1 VVGIGHARRV
11 IASRS
16 LRSRPGCRSTA
27 LLATLAGLIVLLLA
41 ATAPPASAHAML
53 VEADPADRTRVA
65 SAPSEVVLTFNEP
78 VTPAPDG
85 VRVFDAEARRVDEG
99 QWRDASRP
107 ELVGAQL
114 PGDLPDGG
122 YVVTYRVLSADSHP
136 ISGAL
141 TFTVGDGREVDDA
154 TVADLFGGAGNEWTG
169 VVGPLLRG
177 LGYLGTLVAAGAVL
191 FAAAVASSPR
201 DRRSARWL
209 GARAIGLA
217 VVATVLAVPV
227 QAAAVTGRGPLEVFA
242 PGAGLGATLFG
253 SSFGQSTLLRI
264 VGLSWLWLSWRF
276 TVADDR
282 SGPRQHLATGV
293 AAVLMLGSYLLDGH
307 QRSVEPTW
315 LLAGADLVHLLGAA
329 AWAGGLVLTA
339 VAVRRRRL
347 EDDPVGAAR
356 VLGRFSAVAL
366 WSVVAL
372 GTAGVAMSWVL
383 VRTPRALITTGY
395 GWTLLAKV
403 VVVAM
408 VLVVATYNRQRLVPA
423 VTARLVPAGGA
434 GDGGGDAADVDAA
447 GAGAGAGTVEGETG
461 AVDRAGTGTA
471 GDRLVRRSRAAWAQ
485 LRTTMLIEVV
495 GVALV
500 IALTGF
506 LVSQRPAAEAAGVTG
521 AFEATAE
528 LTDELEVDLIVD
540 PNRAG
545 RNAMHVY
552 VLDQTGR
559 PAAAVDDLRIELLY
573 VPESIGPFE
582 LEPFFVGPG
591 HWTATIDELAFP
603 GAWQVRLVVGVDR
616 FTEATA
622 EITVVVN
629 P

>member
-1 VVGIGHARRV
+1 VVGIGHARGV

-27 LLATLAGLIVLLLA
+27 LLATLVGLIVLLLA

-65 SAPSEVVLTFNEP
+65 SVPSEVVLTFNEP

-85 VRVFDAEARRVDEG
+85 VRVFDAEAHRVDEG

-122 YVVTYRVLSADSHP
+122 YVVTYRVISDDSHP

-141 TFTVGDGREVDDA
+141 TFTVGEGREVDDA
-154 TVADLFGGAGNEWTG
+154 TVADLFGGAGNAWTG

-209 GARAIGLA
+209 GTRAIGLA
-217 VVATVLAVPV
+217 AVATVLAVPV
-227 QAAAVTGRGPLEVFA
+227 QAAAVTGRGPLAVFA
-242 PGAGLGATLFG
+242 PGAGLGDTLFG

-347 EDDPVGAAR
+347 DDDPVGAAR

-372 GTAGVAMSWVL
+372 GIAGVAMSWVL

-403 VVVAM
+403 VVVAA

-434 GDGGGDAADVDAA
+434 GDGGGGAADVDAD
-447 GAGAGAGTVEGETG
+447 G
-461 AVDRAGTGTA
+461 AVGRAGTATA
-471 GDRLVRRSRAAWAQ
+471 GDRLVGRSRAAWAQ
-485 LRTTMLIEVV
+485 LRTTMLLEVV

-521 AFEATAE
+521 AFEATTE
-528 LTDELEVDLIVD
+528 LTAELEVDLIVD

-545 RNAMHVY
+545 RNAIHVY
-552 VLDQTGR
+552 VLDQAGR
-559 PAAAVDDLRIELLY
+559 PADAVDDLRIELLY

-603 GAWQVRLVVGVDR
+603 GEWRVRLVVGVDR

-622 EITVVVN
+622 EIPVVVN

>member
-1 VVGIGHARRV
+1 MRRLASAAGIGHAPEV

-16 LRSRPGCRSTA
+16 LRSHPGSRAAA
-27 LLATLAGLIVLLLA
+27 LLAVLAVLVGLLLA
-41 ATAPPASAHAML
+41 ATARTASAHAML
-53 VEADPADRTRVA
+53 VEADPADRTRVG

-78 VTPAPDG
+78 ITPAPDG
-85 VRVFDAEARRVDEG
+85 VRVFDADARRVDEG
-99 QWRDASRP
+99 PWRDASRP
-107 ELVGAQL
+107 ELVGAEL
-114 PGDLPDGG
+114 PDDLPDGG
-122 YVVTYRVLSADSHP
+122 YVVTYRVISDDSHP

-141 TFTVGDGREVDDA
+141 TFTVGEGREIDDA
-154 TVADLFGGAGNEWTG
+154 TVADLFGGAGNDWTG
-169 VVGPLLRG
+169 VVGPMLRG

-209 GARAIGLA
+209 GAVAIGLA
-217 VVATVLAVPV
+217 GVATVLAVPV
-227 QAAAVTGRGPLEVFA
+227 QAAAVTGRGPLEVLA
-242 PGAGLGATLFG
+242 PGAGIGDTLFG

-276 TVADDR
+276 TVSDDR

-293 AAVLMLGSYLLDGH
+293 AAVVTLASYLLDGH

-329 AWAGGLVLTA
+329 AWVGGLVPTA

-347 EDDPVGAAR
+347 DDDPLGAAR
-356 VLGRFSAVAL
+356 LLARFSAIAA

-372 GTAGVAMSWVL
+372 AGAGAAMAWVL
-383 VRTPRALITTGY
+383 VRTPRALISTGY

-403 VVVAM
+403 AVVAV
-408 VLVVATYNRQRLVPA
+408 VLAVAAYNRRRLVPA
-423 VTARLVPAGGA
+423 VTARLAPAGGA
-434 GDGGGDAADVDAA
+434 AEVDGS
-447 GAGAGAGTVEGETG
+447 GTV
-461 AVDRAGTGTA
+461 AA
-471 GDRLVRRSRAAWAQ
+471 GDRVVARSHAAWSQ
-485 LRTTMLIEVV
+485 LRTTMLLEVL
-495 GVALV
+495 GAALV

-521 AFEATAE
+521 AFEATAQ

-545 RNAMHVY
+545 RNAIHVY
-552 VLDQTGR
+552 VLDPTGR
-559 PAAAVDDLRIELLY
+559 PAETVDDLRLELLF
-573 VPESIGPFE
+573 VPEGIGPFE

-591 HWTATIDELAFP
+591 HWTATLDELAFA
-603 GAWQVRLVVGVDR
+603 GEWQVRLVVGVDR

-622 EITVVVN
+622 EIPVVVN

>member
-1 VVGIGHARRV
+1 V

-16 LRSRPGCRSTA
+16 LRSQPGWRSA
-27 LLATLAGLIVLLLA
+27 VLLAVLAVLVGLLLS

-65 SAPSEVVLTFNEP
+65 AAPREVVLTFNEP
-78 VTPAPDG
+78 VTAAPDG

-107 ELVGAQL
+107 ELVGAAL
-114 PGDLPDGG
+114 PDDLPDGG
-122 YVVTYRVLSADSHP
+122 YVVTYRVISDDSHP

-141 TFTVGDGREVDDA
+141 TFTVGEGREVDDA

-169 VVGPLLRG
+169 VVGPALRG

-217 VVATVLAVPV
+217 AAATVLAVPV
-227 QAAAVTGRGPLEVFA
+227 QAAAVTGRGPLEVLA
-242 PGAGLGATLFG
+242 PGGGLGDTLFG

-293 AAVLMLGSYLLDGH
+293 AAVLTLGSYLLDGH

-347 EDDPVGAAR
+347 DDDPVGAAR
-356 VLGRFSAVAL
+356 VLARFSSVAF
-366 WSVVAL
+366 WSVAVL
-372 GTAGVAMSWVL
+372 GIAGLAMSWVL
-383 VRTPRALITTGY
+383 VRTPRALTTTGY

-403 VVVAM
+403 TVVAV

-434 GDGGGDAADVDAA
+434 GDGGGGAVDADDHAA
-447 GAGAGAGTVEGETG
+447 GAVTGAGTVEGVAG
-461 AVDRAGTGTA
+461 RVDAAGTATA
-471 GDRLVRRSRAAWAQ
+471 GDRIVARSRAAWTQ
-485 LRTTMLIEVV
+485 LRTTMSVEVV

-521 AFEATAE
+521 AFEASAQ
-528 LTDELEVDLIVD
+528 LTDGLEVDLIVD

-545 RNAMHVY
+545 RNAIHVF
-552 VLDQTGR
+552 VLDPTGR
-559 PAAAVDDLRIELLY
+559 PADAVDDLRLELLY
-573 VPESIGPFE
+573 VPEGIGPFE
-582 LEPFFVGPG
+582 LEPFPVGPG

-603 GAWQVRLVVGVDR
+603 GEWQVRLVVGVDR

-622 EITVVVN
+622 EIPVVVN